1 VGHAAHAASG
11 ERAAGASIG
20 IGAGEVRMG
29 NLVEWSDAL
38 SVGIDE
44 IDAQHRTLI
53 DLVNALNSAI
63 EERHG
68 NAAVGEVLAR
78 LEEYVRI
85 HFAVEES
92 VMRVLGYPR
101 LATHKREHAR
111 LADQLGELRA
121 RFEAGHTALG
131 FELMHFLKRW
141 LTTHIMESDQD
152 YARCFAEPGSAVRI
166 GRRSWRDRLLGR

>member
-1 VGHAAHAASG
+1 MSH
-11 ERAAGASIG
+11 
-20 IGAGEVRMG
+20 
-29 NLVEWSDAL
+29 LVEWSDAL

-44 IDAQHRTLI
+44 IDAQHRTLV
-53 DLVNALNSAI
+53 DLVNELNSAI

-68 NAAVGEVLAR
+68 NAAVGEILAR
-78 LEEYVRI
+78 LEEYARI

-92 VMRVLGYPR
+92 VMRLMGYPS
-101 LATHKREHAR
+101 LAVHKREHAR
-111 LADQLGELRA
+111 LTEQLGELRD
-121 RFEAGHTALG
+121 RFDAGQTALG

-152 YARCFAEPGSAVRI
+152 YAHYFAETGSAARL